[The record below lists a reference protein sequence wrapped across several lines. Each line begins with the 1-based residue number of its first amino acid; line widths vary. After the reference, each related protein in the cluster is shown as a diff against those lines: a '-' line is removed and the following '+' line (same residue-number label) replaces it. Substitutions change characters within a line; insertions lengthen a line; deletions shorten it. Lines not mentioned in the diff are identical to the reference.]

1 MLREELI
8 KKVALKMD
16 EISSSDDVIVA
27 VGADDN
33 NPLYAQINSL
43 LNESINDV
51 LTKAPIYR
59 LQNHLGIVNPI
70 YHESISDRDDNI
82 FRQIAVLKVPEDFIR
97 IVSIDDPDFE
107 RPIVD
112 LAIEGD
118 DIAKQQYNRFL
129 MAKTAKP
136 VGVLGRD
143 ANGMRI
149 IKCYSLPADKVDP
162 ETTMTY
168 VVRFAGGE
176 AMTNDINIDDY
187 LVEIVSW
194 VCAGKVFAAHGDLN
208 RGKVCDDN
216 AAALMI

>member
-59 LQNHLGIVNPI
+59 LQNHIITAVPA
-70 YHESISDRDDNI
+70 YYQTFSDRNGSST
-82 FRQIAVLKVPEDFIR
+82 RQAAVFAVPEKFIR
-97 IVSIDDPDFE
+97 IAAIYDALFE

-118 DIAKQQYNRFL
+118 DVAKMQRNRFL
-129 MAKTAKP
+129 MAGTAKP
-136 VGVLGRD
+136 VAVLGRD
-143 ANGMRI
+143 SNGSRLI
-149 IKCYSLPADKVDP
+149 TCYSFPVSEEPDTYMNYIERFVSDEAIDNNVD
-162 ETTMTY
+162 
-168 VVRFAGGE
+168 
-176 AMTNDINIDDY
+176 IDDY
-187 LVEIVSW
+187 LVEIVTW

-208 RGKVCDDN
+208 RGKICDDN